1 MKYLLRRI
9 ETTISELEV
18 EADSPMIARAVGD
31 NSRDWQYV
39 SYDDVMQVRPAG
51 EVTLQDW
58 MENHNVS
65 EDTLREV
72 FGR

>member
-31 NSRDWQYV
+31 SSRDWQYV

-51 EVTLQDW
+51 DVALQDW
-58 MENHNVS
+58 MENHDVTD
-65 EDTLREV
+65 DTLREI